1 MAEYKYR
8 ALGWKDDDIASLNVV
23 DGTAAD
29 NQVELQITK
38 QGAGGTIDGPAIVGK
53 DGITINKAADSGK
66 IEISGKG
73 CVQNSSKKGYVV
85 YTREND
91 VNGSRTFA
99 TQPVPNSFPI
109 WNTNNELEGNISNS
123 STDYT
128 LTNKKYVD
136 DNFVKKS
143 TRLGILYGVDAGG
156 NQTVFLISDS
166 TMPAWSIVQRAENG
180 QVRTP
185 MPTNDLDC
193 ANKKY
198 VDEADKDLRLKLSN
212 LDQALNGYILDTT
225 KEAYAD
231 LDSAVLKDSVA
242 VGDNVYPIADK
253 TRALVTRIEGK
264 TTKMVQ
270 LLKNGDF
277 SQGTD
282 NWTKYIEAVN
292 NISFEVVGNSLEVTA
307 LTGGTSGDFYLIQQT
322 DMQTPVVGHKYLI
335 LVTAK
340 IMQGEGITGFYYEG
354 YANLTQLVKIDNTNL
369 YYAFITAATKFD
381 WCGLKPKGTKAVGD
395 KWSFSNCQ
403 LFDLT
408 AMNREEITTVEQFK
422 AEFPDFYQYENG
434 NIYPAKIS
442 GVKFTGKNLLKLELE
457 PSLNAYNATASING
471 DILSITPTVTE
482 PKTCYAQ
489 LKTHLKAGKYT
500 FSAVINNPNNVL
512 TQFIL
517 SKKVNAVDIVFQR
530 YYTAPITF
538 TIDEEQDFYIL
549 IYPIVKA
556 IAPFKTASYQ
566 IQIQAGSQA
575 TAYEPY
581 IEPVSV
587 TLPETYDLHGIGDYK
602 DYLEITKNEDNE
614 LYTLK
619 KVQVID
625 KHVFDG
631 TEAWTVS
638 GRVLPICQAFYTG
651 AVKCLFAYEGKG
663 GLSNNLPLGTWYDD
677 IEHIQF
683 GQSNDVLYVFLNKEK
698 FKTAS
703 DVQEYLAA
711 QYASGNPLIAY
722 YILPTPVETVI
733 ATNLTYEQVTAIRH
747 NGGLIEVEG
756 NTNKGYARPTVTN
769 TIVYRLTAS
778 TTVDGTSIVKDTD
791 GKIQLNQEYID
802 YLDNQLYQPPAIS
815 VFTMLDAAGA
825 ALPTSNEL
833 GTTLSAASF
842 NHQETNIKNIQGDN
856 VELHINNAVAATTST
871 AKKDVATK
879 VTLTTAQSIT
889 SSTKFTLKGTN
900 TKGAAFSRDYQ
911 VNFYR
916 YAYTATTDATTAP
929 TSGATQQAAVSTFAS
944 NGSTFNY
951 TKGAYIYFYTDNTGK
966 KVQTNVLGQWA
977 DVDTTDMGKVTLT
990 QSNGATHE
998 YTCYRIGPF
1007 IETGSAKYRV

>member
-38 QGAGGTIDGPAIVGK
+38 QGAGTIDGPAIVGK
-53 DGITINKAADSGK
+53 DGITINKAADSEK
-66 IEISGKG
+66 IEISG
-73 CVQNSSKKGYVV
+73 SGYVKQS
-85 YTREND
+85 T
-91 VNGSRTFA
+91 
-99 TQPVPNSFPI
+99 
-109 WNTNNELEGNISNS
+109 NTNNALVYARVLGQEVTRSLSYHPYRDVIPIYDKEATLRGNMGAHPAE
-123 STDYT
+123 DT
-128 LTNKKYVD
+128 LTNTKYVD
-136 DNFVKKS
+136 DNYVKK
-143 TRLGILYGVDAGG
+143 VK
-156 NQTVFLISDS
+156 F
-166 TMPAWSIVQRAENG
+166 
-180 QVRTP
+180 
-185 MPTNDLDC
+185 TNL
-193 ANKKY
+193 
-198 VDEADKDLRLKLSN
+198 E
-212 LDQALNGYILDTT
+212 QALNGYILDTT

-231 LDSAVLKDSVA
+231 LDSAVLKNSVA

-270 LLKNGDF
+270 VLDKSTFPATSTPTAGVTVTKTDDGGLHVL
-277 SQGTD
+277 GTAASSGGR
-282 NWTKYIEAVN
+282 NSWGITVN
-292 NISFEVVGNSLEVTA
+292 VEK
-307 LTGGTSGDFYLIQQT
+307 
-322 DMQTPVVGHKYLI
+322 GHKYLS
-335 LVTAK
+335 LLKGNNKFTTPYVTLKSDTSQYVGFVADIVTSK
-340 IMQGEGITGFYYEG
+340 IEGECYYGF
-354 YANLTQLVKIDNTNL
+354 N
-369 YYAFITAATKFD
+369 FAAEDYDETIY
-381 WCGLKPKGTKAVGD
+381 P
-395 KWSFSNCQ
+395 Q

-408 AMNREEITTVEQFK
+408 AMGREDITTAEQFK
-422 AEFPDFYQYENG
+422 AEFPEFYQYENG

-442 GVKFTGKNLLKLELE
+442 GVKFTGKNLLDFKTVSAMKGNPMGISYSVVGNEVHIVGTLTQLGNVSIIKTSNLGLVGHGYKITVFDIRGASA
-457 PSLNAYNATASING
+457 PSSVVLYGLRDIDIYG
-471 DILSITPTVTE
+471 DIALNITSSGMEVGQHYNFYFKVMVSAITP
-482 PKTCYAQ
+482 
-489 LKTHLKAGKYT
+489 
-500 FSAVINNPNNVL
+500 
-512 TQFIL
+512 
-517 SKKVNAVDIVFQR
+517 
-530 YYTAPITF
+530 
-538 TIDEEQDFYIL
+538 
-549 IYPIVKA
+549 
-556 IAPFKTASYQ
+556 
-566 IQIQAGSQA
+566 

-581 IEPVSV
+581 TEPVSV
-587 TLPETYDLHGIGDYK
+587 TLPETYDLHGIGNYK

-625 KHVFDG
+625 KRVFDG
-631 TEAWTVS
+631 TEAWSENMVVENHYQVDVNGMLFGHDINPIISSHYPTNKTPSSYYSDLNYAIMAVDGDRIRIKDVS
-638 GRVLPICQAFYTG
+638 FAETG
-651 AVKCLFAYEGKG
+651 LDG
-663 GLSNNLPLGTWYDD
+663 
-677 IEHIQF
+677 
-683 GQSNDVLYVFLNKEK
+683 
-698 FKTAS
+698 FKA
-703 DVQEYLAA
+703 YLAA
-711 QYASGNPLIAY
+711 QFTAGTPVTAY
-722 YILPTPVETVI
+722 YALATPVETVI

-756 NTNKGYARPTVTN
+756 NTNKGYAKPTVTN
-769 TIVYRLTAS
+769 TIVYRLMAS

-951 TKGAYIYFYTDNTGK
+951 TKGAYIYFYTDNIGK
-966 KVQTNVLGQWA
+966 KVQTDVLGQWA

>member
-23 DGTAAD
+23 GGTAAD

-38 QGAGGTIDGPAIVGK
+38 QGAGGTIDGPAIIGK
-53 DGITINKAADSGK
+53 DGIAIDKAADSEK
-66 IEISGKG
+66 IEISGSG
-73 CVQNSSKKGYVV
+73 CVQKDTSPFIV
-85 YTREND
+85 YGTD
-91 VNGSRTFA
+91 GNGDALNRRLTA
-99 TQPVPNSFPI
+99 NPVPNAIVQYDDSGKLSTSTPI
-109 WNTNNELEGNISNS
+109 NDLNC
-123 STDYT
+123 
-128 LTNKKYVD
+128 TNKKYVD
-136 DNFVKKS
+136 DNFVKLIDPGYVDVLKV
-143 TRLGILYGVDAGG
+143 YGYRTTHDKQPTLTEGHLRARPYTLAYRNG
-156 NQTVFLISDS
+156 NATFDVGEPQENSN
-166 TMPAWSIVQRAENG
+166 PA
-180 QVRTP
+180 T
-185 MPTNDLDC
+185 
-193 ANKKY
+193 KKY
-198 VDEADKDLRLKLSN
+198 VDNSDKDMRLKLSN
-212 LDQALNGYILDTT
+212 LEQTLNGYILDTT

-242 VGDNVYPIADK
+242 LGDNVYPIADK
-253 TRALVTRIEGK
+253 TRALVSRIEGK

-270 LLKNGDF
+270 LFDKSVIPATSTVSGITYTNNNDGSITINGTATAESLIIVVIREKITNGHKILYGSEQNTSDYGVAW
-277 SQGTD
+277 GTNLSSSKFD
-282 NWTKYIEAVN
+282 TSAVSNNYTVIVKSGVTVN
-292 NISFEVVGNSLEVTA
+292 N
-307 LTGGTSGDFYLIQQT
+307 
-322 DMQTPVVGHKYLI
+322 
-335 LVTAK
+335 
-340 IMQGEGITGFYYEG
+340 
-354 YANLTQLVKIDNTNL
+354 VKI
-369 YYAFITAATKFD
+369 Y
-381 WCGLKPKGTKAVGD
+381 P
-395 KWSFSNCQ
+395 Q

-408 AMNREEITTVEQFK
+408 AMGREDITTAEQFK
-422 AEFPDFYQYENG
+422 AEFPDLYPYENG

-442 GVKFTGKNLLKLELE
+442 GVKFTGKNLLKLEL
-457 PSLNAYNATASING
+457 SSTNKCNANIEG
-471 DILSITPTVTE
+471 DVLKITPTTQNAEDIVFAE
-482 PKTCYAQ
+482 V
-489 LKTHLKAGKYT
+489 KTHLKAGEYV
-500 FSAVINNPNNVL
+500 FSSIDKNTNTTA
-512 TQFIL
+512 TQFIIAKGKYGRDNITSIFFKERKFTL
-517 SKKVNAVDIVFQR
+517 DSESDI
-530 YYTAPITF
+530 
-538 TIDEEQDFYIL
+538 YIL
-549 IYPIVKA
+549 IYPCLHAELPYKA
-556 IAPFKTASYQ
+556 MSVQ
-566 IQIQAGSQA
+566 MQIQAGSQA

-587 TLPETYDLHGIGDYK
+587 TLPETYDLHGVGDYK

-625 KHVFDG
+625 KRVFDG
-631 TEAWTVS
+631 TEAWSENMVVENHYQVDVNGMLFGHDINPIISSHYPTNKTPSSYYSDLNYAIMAVDGNRIRIKDVS
-638 GRVLPICQAFYTG
+638 FAETG
-651 AVKCLFAYEGKG
+651 LDG
-663 GLSNNLPLGTWYDD
+663 
-677 IEHIQF
+677 
-683 GQSNDVLYVFLNKEK
+683 
-698 FKTAS
+698 FKA
-703 DVQEYLAA
+703 YLAA
-711 QYASGNPLIAY
+711 QFTAGTPVTAY
-722 YILPTPVETVI
+722 YALATPVETVI